1 MDDNHEIIAAQS
13 PPIIV
18 DYRVVLAKGVG
29 YLPIQAA
36 NPLVPLEVEPK
47 SWRRFTGLI
56 TCSAPFDFIIYQHNI
71 DITGGGGGAPIHTNL
86 YASGADAI
94 TAANVVVF
102 DRTISGKYAMFR
114 IVSGG
119 PNLLVDAFIRLMP
132 IAQ

>member
-18 DYRVVLAKGVG
+18 DYRVVLAKGQG
-29 YLPIQAA
+29 YLPVQSAI
-36 NPLVPLEVEPK
+36 PLVALEVEPK

-56 TCSAPFDFIIYQHNI
+56 VCSAPFDFIIYQHNI
-71 DITGGGGGAPIHTNL
+71 DIMGGGGGAPQRTNL
-86 YASGADAI
+86 YASAADGI
-94 TAANVVVF
+94 TAQNLVVF

-114 IVSGG
+114 IVTAV